1 MQQDNYCLVLQLPIR
16 YAGEYNGRHARLYY
30 LVCQGLKMNKV
41 LDHFLKVLVL
51 GVGHFI
57 YHGFCGE
64 RYKSYVK
71 RVRKK
76 STQ

>member
-1 MQQDNYCLVLQLPIR
+1 
-16 YAGEYNGRHARLYY
+16 
-30 LVCQGLKMNKV
+30 MNKV

-71 RVRKK
+71 RVGEK